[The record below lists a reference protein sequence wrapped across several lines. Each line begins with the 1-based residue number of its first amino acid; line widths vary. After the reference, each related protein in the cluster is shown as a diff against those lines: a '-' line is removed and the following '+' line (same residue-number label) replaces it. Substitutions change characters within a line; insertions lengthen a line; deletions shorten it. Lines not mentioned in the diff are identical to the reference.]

1 MSEPVVSTVRQ
12 NSMNEA
18 ARPHLRTIGR
28 VDKGGRD
35 QTAHAQFGHIAVEH
49 CGSVVFQFQ

>member
-18 ARPHLRTIGR
+18 GRPHLRTIGR